1 MDQQHNQRRAMLQVL
16 WETQEAENQRVQSL
30 LFPGSGLPTPPPAP
44 KSDINSILASE
55 DSTSSSDSSS
65 TDSSSSTSAEDSS
78 SEDSRDEFLREPPN
92 KRSRYG
98 MRFRKRRLLS
108 LYRTQT
114 GKTKLHLSFG
124 KTKLFH
130 KFFLSTST
138 YILPASR
145 FTFSYK

>member
-44 KSDINSILASE
+44 KSDIDSILASE
-55 DSTSSSDSSS
+55 DSTSSS
-65 TDSSSSTSAEDSS
+65 DSSSSTSAEDSS

-92 KRSRYG
+92 KRSRKG

-114 GKTKLHLSFG
+114 GKTKLHLVNA
-124 KTKLFH
+124 
-130 KFFLSTST
+130 
-138 YILPASR
+138 ILVSKEKPH
-145 FTFSYK
+145 